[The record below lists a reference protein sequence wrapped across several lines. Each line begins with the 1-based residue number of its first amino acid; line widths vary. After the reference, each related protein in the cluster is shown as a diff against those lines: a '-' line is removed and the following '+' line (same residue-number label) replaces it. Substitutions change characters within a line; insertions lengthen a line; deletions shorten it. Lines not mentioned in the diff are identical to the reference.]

1 MTKSLASNQVR
12 LRKFIVHIQ
21 NKSVLLCLGENWE
34 YVLCQ
39 SCYYL
44 ISTLIVYS
52 NQAEIRV
59 NLVNL
64 VQTALLIAVLM
75 KKFQLALYIVQ
86 YANFQQTSADG

>member
-1 MTKSLASNQVR
+1 MYYAIL
-12 LRKFIVHIQ
+12 
-21 NKSVLLCLGENWE
+21 
-34 YVLCQ
+34 VLCQ
-39 SCYYL
+39 SFYYL

>member
-12 LRKFIVHIQ
+12 LYSILQ
-21 NKSVLLCLGENWE
+21 NDSVLLCLGENWE
-34 YVLCQ
+34 YVLYQ
-39 SCYYL
+39 SFYYL

-52 NQAEIRV
+52 NLTEIRV

>member
-1 MTKSLASNQVR
+1 MS
-12 LRKFIVHIQ
+12 
-21 NKSVLLCLGENWE
+21 LCLGKNWK
-34 YVLCQ
+34 YILCQ
-39 SCYYL
+39 SSYYL
-44 ISTLIVYS
+44 MSSLIVYS

>member
-1 MTKSLASNQVR
+1 MDGPVSKM
-12 LRKFIVHIQ
+12 IVYY
-21 NKSVLLCLGENWE
+21 CAFGENWE

-39 SCYYL
+39 SFYYL

-52 NQAEIRV
+52 NLTEIRV

-64 VQTALLIAVLM
+64 VQTAPLIAVLM

>member
-1 MTKSLASNQVR
+1 M
-12 LRKFIVHIQ
+12 
-21 NKSVLLCLGENWE
+21 
-34 YVLCQ
+34 CQ
-39 SCYYL
+39 SFYYL

>member
-1 MTKSLASNQVR
+1 MCKS
-12 LRKFIVHIQ
+12 F
-21 NKSVLLCLGENWE
+21 
-34 YVLCQ
+34 
-39 SCYYL
+39 YYL

-52 NQAEIRV
+52 NLTEIRV

-86 YANFQQTSADG
+86 YANFQLMVRNECDFGAEYKVE

>member
-1 MTKSLASNQVR
+1 MSNQSI
-12 LRKFIVHIQ
+12 KF
-21 NKSVLLCLGENWE
+21 CLGENWE

-39 SCYYL
+39 SFYYL

>member
-1 MTKSLASNQVR
+1 MSLEKIGSKHWQG
-12 LRKFIVHIQ
+12 F
-21 NKSVLLCLGENWE
+21 S
-34 YVLCQ
+34 
-39 SCYYL
+39 YL
-44 ISTLIVYS
+44 VPTLIVYS
-52 NQAEIRV
+52 NLTEIRV

>member
-1 MTKSLASNQVR
+1 M
-12 LRKFIVHIQ
+12 
-21 NKSVLLCLGENWE
+21 
-34 YVLCQ
+34 CQ
-39 SCYYL
+39 SIYYL